1 MPSGFVRFAAA
12 PAARFAAAGARFAA
26 LLLALAAAVAL
37 AVSPA
42 VSAQTGAGTV
52 PTALERALAGIPQR
66 GPWLGRPDAPVVVE
80 LYADLQC
87 PFCRAFSQQTLPRLV
102 RRWVADGTVRMRYR
116 FVTWFGRD
124 SVRMARFAIAAG
136 DVGLLW
142 QTAGRLLGNQGAES
156 SGYATDTF
164 LLTVGAQ
171 VPGLDASATFA
182 AARADATLDPLRATR
197 RSARLLGVDGVPALG
212 IRRRGG
218 PLRRFDGN
226 PTRLRE
232 ISAAIEAARRR

>member
-1 MPSGFVRFAAA
+1 MPPRSTRVAAA
-12 PAARFAAAGARFAA
+12 PRARFAA

-37 AVSPA
+37 TVAPA
-42 VSAQTGAGTV
+42 ASAASSGDAA

-87 PFCRAFSQQTLPRLV
+87 PHCRAFSQQTLPRLV

-116 FVTWFGRD
+116 FVTWLGRD

-136 DVGLLW
+136 DAGLLW
-142 QTAGRLLGNQGAES
+142 QTAGRLLGHQAAET
-156 SGYATDTF
+156 SGYATDSF
-164 LLTVGAQ
+164 LLSVGAQ
-171 VPGLDASATFA
+171 VPGLDASANFA
-182 AARADATLDPLRATR
+182 AARADATLDPLRAAR

-212 IRRRGG
+212 IGRRGG
-218 PLRRFDGN
+218 PLRRFDGD
-226 PTRLRE
+226 PARLRE
-232 ISAAIEAARRR
+232 ISAAIKAALRR